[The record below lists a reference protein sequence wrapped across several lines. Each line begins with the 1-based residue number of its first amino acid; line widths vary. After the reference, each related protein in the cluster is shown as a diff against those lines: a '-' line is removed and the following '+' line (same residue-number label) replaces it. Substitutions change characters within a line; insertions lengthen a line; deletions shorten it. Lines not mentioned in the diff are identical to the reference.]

1 MGGFWRTTGID
12 VACDSYWFA
21 EYTPWATGES
31 CIPVLNAIALNV
43 LPYTVRASPFG
54 PFIMC
59 GPVCVGGTLGSSDQ
73 LKEAPNV
80 LVSIL
85 TVMPCPAGPVL
96 LDGVS
101 VGVAHCVTASFFSQ
115 ADRIVSATP
124 AQIMLVSIFMCFL
137 CLCEQ
142 AFHSRFNPAGRGSGG
157 ALEWPNGLSARDIVL
172 TLERQCQ

>member
-1 MGGFWRTTGID
+1 M
-12 VACDSYWFA
+12 ACDSYWLA
-21 EYTPWATGES
+21 GYTPSATGES

-43 LPYTVRASPFG
+43 LPNTVRASPFDAFIVCG
-54 PFIMC
+54 PFGI
-59 GPVCVGGTLGSSDQ
+59 GVELSSVQ

-80 LVSIL
+80 FVSIVTL
-85 TVMPCPAGPVL
+85 MSCPAGPL
-96 LDGVS
+96 LVDGVS
-101 VGVAHCVTASFFSQ
+101 VGVAHCVSIPFFSQ

-124 AQIMLVSIFMCFL
+124 AQIMLVSIFMFFP

-157 ALEWPNGLSARDIVL
+157 ALEWPNGLNARDIVL